1 MPTASAT
8 RKLRRKLKKTLFM
21 SGMRMTP
28 SRESRLMMVMETKP
42 PTHAATEPSE
52 KTLQLPET
60 SSRNTYINP

>member
-28 SRESRLMMVMETKP
+28 SRESRLMTVMETKP
-42 PTHAATEPSE
+42 PTHAATEPSQ
-52 KTLQLPET
+52 TLQLPET
-60 SSRNTYINP
+60 SSRNFHINP